1 LVGTGTEDP
10 RTSHFGSEK
19 ELLLEARR
27 DGRAGKHAVSSSS
40 TSGNPHGFTQGG
52 PVGVS
57 PETWGSSR
65 TPLTGSSMDAD
76 NSISTTNLLVDQM
89 LSSSPPLCNVSP
101 SVIGG
106 RGGPPESLRRMFSSS
121 GLGEPPTLRYM
132 GNTLEICQPVQQ
144 VQVSS

>member
-1 LVGTGTEDP
+1 
-10 RTSHFGSEK
+10 
-19 ELLLEARR
+19 
-27 DGRAGKHAVSSSS
+27 
-40 TSGNPHGFTQGG
+40 
-52 PVGVS
+52 VS

-89 LSSSPPLCNVSP
+89 LSSSPPLCNGSP

-106 RGGPPESLRRMFSSS
+106 RGGPPASLRHSESMFSSS

-132 GNTLEICQPVQQ
+132 GNNNTRICQPVQQ
-144 VQVSS
+144 VQVSSEQQLQHKGDHAIRPSITTAYSPCLSLLPCPPTLWFQ